1 MFIFSHLASKQPRVP
16 LTPVQRRKIAIFLIV
31 LGAMIELGGAG
42 FLLYTGA
49 WFERTVVAQGMV
61 TAHLTHRGSKGSV
74 SYSEVVV
81 FSTPSGA
88 AITFNDSY
96 SSSSPHAKGV
106 SVPVLYDASDPSRV
120 RTRGLRSWMDDVHQ
134 QSGRAGV
141 TARTRLQAHALATFA
156 TRPLSRRD

>member
-106 SVPVLYDASDPSRV
+106 SVPVLYDASDPSRASINEWHRIWMLPSLV
-120 RTRGLRSWMDDVHQ
+120 FALGLVVFGVGWMMYISKVV
-134 QSGRAGV
+134 A
-141 TARTRLQAHALATFA
+141 QA
-156 TRPLSRRD
+156 

>member
-61 TAHLTHRGSKGSV
+61 TDHLTHRGSKGSV

-88 AITFNDSY
+88 VITFNDSY
-96 SSSSPHAKGV
+96 SSSLPHAKGV
-106 SVPVLYDASDPSRV
+106 SVPVLYDAGDPSSASIDEWHRIWMFPSLV
-120 RTRGLRSWMDDVHQ
+120 FALGLVVFGVGWMLYIEKVV
-134 QSGRAGV
+134 A
-141 TARTRLQAHALATFA
+141 QA
-156 TRPLSRRD
+156 

>member
-106 SVPVLYDASDPSRV
+106 SVPVLYDATDPSRASINEWHRIWMFPSLV
-120 RTRGLRSWMDDVHQ
+120 FALGLVVFGVGWMMYISKVV
-134 QSGRAGV
+134 A
-141 TARTRLQAHALATFA
+141 QA
-156 TRPLSRRD
+156 